1 MANIEVSPTVSN
13 RNRRIGIG
21 LLVFVAG
28 MVGVAYAAVP
38 LYQIFCKVTG
48 YGGTTQVADANP
60 KGVIDRGVDMSL
72 PDGFTAEGDV
82 SFMLYFTKDRQEG
95 LTAFREKRAPKFKG
109 E

>member
-1 MANIEVSPTVSN
+1 MWTG
-13 RNRRIGIG
+13 RRISATEAKEYRLVNHVTEAGGALEKAREIARSIG
-21 LLVFVAG
+21 ENA
-28 MVGVAYAAVP
+28 P
-38 LYQIFCKVTG
+38 LSVMFT
-48 YGGTTQVADANP
+48 